1 MVSLF
6 SPKKPVVGI
15 SGGNADSASV
25 RAMMAQIQAAGATPL
40 LLSNFMKRNPA
51 QDMHKIDAL
60 VVMGNDS
67 DIDPALY
74 NQKRHEKTKL
84 ENDSPEGIAR
94 GNYEFAIMQ
103 MALSQGM
110 PLLGVCGGMQR
121 LNVLLGGD
129 LHQHVPDL
137 TGNDDHAQQAH
148 NIAPFIPVQA
158 VTFEK
163 DSTLRIIAD
172 GITSAYTP
180 AHGVAG
186 DTVFENSMHHQAVK
200 TVGHGLRAAA
210 RADDILPDGSRLIE
224 AIEADPNGP
233 LQNQFALGV
242 QWHPE
247 FGASA
252 LGARIATSLVSE
264 AGRFAE
270 ANHRTHPPG
279 EAQDETI
286 ESALNTIQPQNS
298 AKVALGSATAK
309 ILQRRLSSSS
319 TLSR

>member
-1 MVSLF
+1 MVSLI

-25 RAMMAQIQAAGATPL
+25 RAMMAQIQAAGAIPL
-40 LLSNFMKRNPA
+40 LLSNFSKRNPA
-51 QDMHKIDAL
+51 KDIHKIDAL
-60 VVMGNDS
+60 VVMGNDY
-67 DIDPALY
+67 DIDPTLY
-74 NQKRHEKTKL
+74 NQKRHEKTKA
-84 ENDSPEGIAR
+84 ENDTPEGIAR
-94 GNYEFAIMQ
+94 ANYEFAIMQ

-110 PLLGVCGGMQR
+110 PLLGICGGMQR

-129 LHQHVPDL
+129 LHQHVPDF

-158 VTFEK
+158 VTFENI
-163 DSTLRIIAD
+163 STLRIMAG

-180 AHGVAG
+180 AHGISGEA
-186 DTVFENSMHHQAVK
+186 VFENSMHHQAVK
-200 TVGHGLRAAA
+200 TVGQGLRVAA
-210 RADDILPDGSRLIE
+210 RADDQLPDGSRLIE
-224 AIEADPNGP
+224 AIEADPTGP
-233 LQNQFALGV
+233 LKDQFALGV

-264 AGRFAE
+264 ASRFADVTQR
-270 ANHRTHPPG
+270 AHPPG

-286 ESALNTIQPQNS
+286 ESALDKVQPQEN
-298 AKVALGSATAK
+298 AKTAIGSITAK
-309 ILQRRLSSSS
+309 ILARRSANTSQLA
-319 TLSR
+319 R